1 MTPAR
6 YGAFAVTALVVLLI
20 PGPAVLYVAGRGID
34 QGRRAGVLSGLGLG
48 VGNLVQVGAAVAG
61 LSAIIA
67 ASAVAFSAVK
77 YAGAAYLIYLGI
89 RRWRAGDLVF
99 DLDRAPD
106 PVPLPRVFLEGVVVN
121 VLNPKTAL
129 FFLTFLPQFVDP
141 AAGGVTLQLALLG
154 VTFAALGVVTDSGY
168 GLLGARLGPWLR
180 SRRSARRWQRH
191 VAAGTYVGL
200 GVLAATSKA

>member
-1 MTPAR
+1 M
-6 YGAFAVTALVVLLI
+6 
-20 PGPAVLYVAGRGID
+20 
-34 QGRRAGVLSGLGLG
+34 
-48 VGNLVQVGAAVAG
+48 
-61 LSAIIA
+61 
-67 ASAVAFSAVK
+67 K

-89 RRWRAGDLVF
+89 RRWRVGELVF

-154 VTFAALGVVTDSGY
+154 VTFAALGVGH
-168 GLLGARLGPWLR
+168 GLRLRPPRGAPG
-180 SRRSARRWQRH
+180 A
-191 VAAGTYVGL
+191 VAAQPPQCPPLAAPRGRAGTYVGL